1 MHDRI
6 KKLRYPAAGA
16 GLRLCLGA
24 LSAGVLAS
32 CAVGPDF
39 HRPAPPA
46 VKSYLPDPLPEQAG
60 GSGGGEPVQRFAPGA
75 DVADQWWKAYQSTQL
90 DGLVADALAANP
102 TVAAAKAT
110 LVQAQE
116 LAAAQR
122 GNYWPQVQ
130 ASFGASRQENATGV
144 LSPTLGSGEPQFNLF
159 TPQLAVSFV
168 PDLFGANRR
177 QVESLLAAADAAR
190 YELAAAHITLVNN
203 VIATV
208 VQAAALQDQVRET
221 ERIIALEGESLE
233 VLRHSLS
240 LGAVSGADV
249 AAQET
254 ALAQA
259 QASLP
264 PLRHQLEVQRHQ
276 LAVLTGRLPQD
287 SPVLHAG
294 LDDLRVPAD
303 IPLGVP
309 SRLIEHRPDVLVA
322 EAQLHAATAQVGVSI
337 ANMLPQFTITGG
349 VGSVATVMSDMFK
362 AGTGFWSVGGTLSQT
377 LFAGGSLW
385 HRKRAADAALDA
397 AGFTYRATVLSAF
410 QNVAD
415 CLHALLADA
424 QAQQATAR
432 AATAAET
439 SFNIARRQLDLGAAD
454 ELALMVT
461 EQNYL
466 QARIA
471 LLQARANRLA
481 DTAAFYQALGGAAP
495 GAATP

>member
-6 KKLRYPAAGA
+6 RPLHPTLGSA
-16 GLRLCLGA
+16 LRLCLGV
-24 LSAGVLAS
+24 LSVGTLAS

-46 VKSYLPDPLPEQAG
+46 VKSYVPDPVPDQTG
-60 GSGGGEPVQRFAPGA
+60 GSVGAEAVQRFVHDGDIP
-75 DVADQWWKAYQSTQL
+75 DQWWKAYQSAAL

-110 LVQAQE
+110 LRQAQE
-116 LAAAQR
+116 TAAAQR

-130 ASFGASRQENATGV
+130 ASFAASRQENATGV
-144 LSPTLGSGEPQFNLF
+144 LSPTLGSGEPLFNLF

-190 YELAAAHITLVNN
+190 YELDAAYITLVNN

-221 ERIIALEGESLE
+221 QRIIALESESLE

-264 PLRHQLEVQRHQ
+264 PLRHQLEIQRHQ

-287 SPVLHAG
+287 SPVLDAG
-294 LDDLRVPAD
+294 LDDLRLPAE
-303 IPLGVP
+303 IPLGIP
-309 SRLIEHRPDVLVA
+309 SRLVEHRPDVLAA

-337 ANMLPQFTITGG
+337 ASMLPQFTITGG
-349 VGSVATVMSDMFK
+349 VGSVATAMSDVFK
-362 AGTGFWSVGGTLSQT
+362 GGTGFWSMGGTLSQT
-377 LFAGGSLW
+377 LFAGGSFW
-385 HRKRAADAALDA
+385 HRKKAADAAVDA
-397 AGFTYRATVLSAF
+397 AGATYRATVLSAF

-415 CLHALLADA
+415 SLHALLADA
-424 QAQQATAR
+424 EAQQATAR

-439 SFNIARRQLDLGAAD
+439 SFSIARRQLDLGAAD
-454 ELALMVT
+454 ELVLMVA

-466 QARIA
+466 QARVA

-481 DTAAFYQALGGAAP
+481 DTAALYQALGGVVP